1 MRTQSGRNP
10 LLERLKQVYWP
21 IDGLFEEFSTS
32 FPPLFLASLRVES
45 ERHKQETRRLRQAI
59 SARGGWGQNRPRAT
73 PRKNFCRI
81 LDLAFSRSGG
91 WAPRSRAMRITRIIV
106 SVIAALSIACG
117 VCAQEALKGEV
128 VKVDKASKR
137 IRIKLS
143 GTVGSSDATAPTPF
157 KVQDARMFDAVKPG
171 DKVSFTA
178 EREDGVMTIKELTKE

>member
-1 MRTQSGRNP
+1 
-10 LLERLKQVYWP
+10 
-21 IDGLFEEFSTS
+21 
-32 FPPLFLASLRVES
+32 
-45 ERHKQETRRLRQAI
+45 
-59 SARGGWGQNRPRAT
+59 
-73 PRKNFCRI
+73 
-81 LDLAFSRSGG
+81 
-91 WAPRSRAMRITRIIV
+91 MRITRIIV

-157 KVQDARMFDAVKPG
+157 KVQDTRMFNVVKPG